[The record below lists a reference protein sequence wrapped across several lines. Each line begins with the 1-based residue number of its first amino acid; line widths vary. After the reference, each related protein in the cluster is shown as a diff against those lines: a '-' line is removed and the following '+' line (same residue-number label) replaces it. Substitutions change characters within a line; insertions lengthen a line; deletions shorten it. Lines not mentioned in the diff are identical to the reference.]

1 MMHGFIPPD
10 RYFAYLSWT
19 NIEAMADKA
28 NVVLVQPVGAI
39 EQHGPHL
46 PLAVDSAIATGVLG
60 RALAQLDPAIP
71 AYGLPPQYIGKSN
84 EHYHFPGT
92 LTLDAETLA
101 AVLSQTAESLYRA
114 GFRKLVWANAH
125 GGQPQVLEIVA
136 RDLHQRY
143 PDFWIFPFFIWNVP
157 HAVGELLAPRELAEG
172 IHAGDAET
180 SLLLSLLPEQV
191 NMAAAPTEYPEHR
204 LQDELISLEGKLPVS
219 WVTRD
224 ISRSGV
230 IGDATAATRKKGDRI
245 LAELA
250 QGWVQ
255 AIAAV
260 HQFRPNT
267 EATDLGKVVDH

>member
-1 MMHGFIPPD
+1 MMQGFIPPE

-19 NIEAMADKA
+19 EIRDLPDKA
-28 NVVLVQPVGAI
+28 NVVLVWPLGAI

-46 PLAVDSAIATGVLG
+46 PLVVDSAIAQGVLG

-71 AYGLPPQYIGKSN
+71 AYALPTQYIGKSN
-84 EHYHFPGT
+84 EHHHFPGT
-92 LTLDAETLA
+92 LSLRAETLG
-101 AVLSQTAESLYRA
+101 AVLRETAESLYRA

-143 PDFWIFPFFIWNVP
+143 PDFWLFPWFIWNVP
-157 HAVGELLAPRELAEG
+157 HTVGELLTPRELAEG

-180 SLLLSLLPEQV
+180 SLLLSLLPDQV
-191 NMAAAPTEYPEHR
+191 QFAQAVREYPEGR
-204 LQDELISLEGKLPVS
+204 LQDGMISLEGKLPVS
-219 WVTRD
+219 WVTGD
-224 ISRSGV
+224 ISHSGV
-230 IGDATAATRKKGDRI
+230 IGDATVATVAKGDRI
-245 LAELA
+245 LADLA

-255 AIAAV
+255 ALTAV

-267 EATDLGKVVDH
+267 EAQGPSAVVDQ